1 MAQNKLEINPSV
13 DAIVKPIIFEMT
25 KIDITQK
32 TNPIIGK
39 QNEPDY
45 IKEIKK
51 RCVHVIY
58 DNGEYHPSVQKNEQ
72 GELYCRVCGRKI
84 NTKFD
89 EASVHKISDCVEV
102 INQLVF
108 FGLLNGLRAEPIEA
122 LISIKAQLPAAA
134 KLLSELNNFVKNVNN
149 DNNSAGSIGAE
160 YVIPSQL
167 RSITSY
173 RG

>member
-1 MAQNKLEINPSV
+1 MAQNRLEINPSV
-13 DAIVKPIIFEMT
+13 DAIVKPIIYEMT

-39 QNEPDY
+39 QNEPEY

-58 DNGEYHPSVQKNEQ
+58 DNGEYRPSVQKNEQ

-89 EASVHKISDCVEV
+89 EASVKKITDCVEV

-108 FGLLNGLRAEPIEA
+108 FGLLNGLRAEPLES
-122 LISIKAQLPAAA
+122 LISIKGQLPAAA
-134 KLLSELNNFVKNVNN
+134 KLLSELNNFVKNVNQNN
-149 DNNSAGSIGAE
+149 DAANNIGAE
-160 YVIPSQL
+160 YALPSQL
-167 RSITSY
+167 RSITNFS
-173 RG
+173 